1 MNIAPAQSPPGWS
14 LVVHG
19 GCGQLSPETLPG
31 PEADCR
37 AGLAAALAAGKAVLS
52 AGGSAVDAVVAA
64 VSVLEDHPLF
74 NAGRGAVFTAE
85 GRTELDAA
93 VMDGATRKAGA
104 VAGVTR
110 TRNPVQLARA
120 VMQGSAHVLLARDG
134 ADVFALEQGLA
145 QVEPGWFRVEG
156 RWQALQMMKAA
167 AARGEDVFDADLKYG
182 TVGAVA
188 RDAQGHLAAA
198 TSTGGLT
205 GKRWGRIGDSP
216 LIGAGTLADDRSIA
230 LSCTGSGEAFI
241 RAGAGHEMGALVRLA
256 GLSPAAAAARALAD
270 VQGFGG
276 TGGIIFIGGADGLPG
291 WVFSTPG
298 MFRARATAC
307 DEDQVAIWGSEG

>member
-1 MNIAPAQSPPGWS
+1 MHKSPAWS
-14 LVVHG
+14 LAVHG
-19 GCGQLSPETLPG
+19 GCGQLTPATLPG
-31 PEADCR
+31 PEAECR
-37 AGLAAALAAGKAVLS
+37 AGLAAALAAGKAVL
-52 AGGSAVDAVVAA
+52 AEGGSAVEAVVAA
-64 VSVLEDHPLF
+64 VSSLEDHPLF
-74 NAGRGAVFTAE
+74 NAARGAVFTAD

-93 VMDGATRKAGA
+93 VMDGATRQAGA

-120 VMQGSAHVLLARDG
+120 VMQHSPHVLLARDG

-145 QVEPGWFRVEG
+145 QVEPGWFRVES
-156 RWQALQMMKAA
+156 RWQALQAMKAA

-188 RDAQGHLAAA
+188 RDAHGHLAAA

-205 GKRWGRIGDSP
+205 GKRWGRIGDTP
-216 LIGAGTLADDRSIA
+216 LIGAGTLADDRSLA

-241 RAGAGHEMGALVRLA
+241 RAGVGHEMGALVRLA
-256 GLSPAAAAARALAD
+256 GLSAPEAAARALAD
-270 VQGFGG
+270 VQALGG
-276 TGGIIFIGGADGLPG
+276 TGGIIFIGADGAPG
-291 WVFSTPG
+291 WVFATPG

-307 DEDQVAIWGSEG
+307 DDDEVAIWGDDG

>member
-1 MNIAPAQSPPGWS
+1 MHPAPDWS
-14 LVVHG
+14 LVIHG
-19 GCGQLSPETLPG
+19 GSGQLSPETLPG
-31 PEADCR
+31 PEDACR
-37 AGLAAALAAGKAVLS
+37 AGLAEALAAGKAVL
-52 AGGSAVDAVVAA
+52 ADGGSAVDAVVAA

-93 VMDGATRKAGA
+93 VMDGATRQAGA

-120 VMQGSAHVLLARDG
+120 VMENSPHVLLARDG
-134 ADVFALEQGLA
+134 ADVFAIEQGLE
-145 QVEPGWFRVEG
+145 QVEPGWFRVEL
-156 RWQALQMMKAA
+156 RWQALQAMKAA
-167 AARGEDVFDADLKYG
+167 AARGEALFDADLKYG

-188 RDAQGHLAAA
+188 RDRNGHLAAA

-216 LIGAGTLADDRSIA
+216 LIGAGTLADDRSVA
-230 LSCTGSGEAFI
+230 VSCTGTGEAFI
-241 RAGAGHEMGALVRLA
+241 RAGVGHEMGALVRLA
-256 GLSPAAAAARALAD
+256 GLTPAQAAERALAD
-270 VQGFGG
+270 VGAFGG
-276 TGGIIFIGGADGLPG
+276 SGGIIFIGTDGIPG
-291 WVFSTPG
+291 WAFSTSG

-307 DEDQVAIWGSEG
+307 DEDQVAIWGDEG

>member
-1 MNIAPAQSPPGWS
+1 MNPPAWS

-19 GCGQLSPETLPG
+19 GCGQLSPGTLPG
-31 PEADCR
+31 PESQCR
-37 AGLAAALAAGKAVLS
+37 AGLAAALAAGKAVLT
-52 AGGSAVDAVVAA
+52 AGGSAVDAVAAA

-93 VMDGATRKAGA
+93 IMDGATRLAGA

-110 TRNPVQLARA
+110 SRNPVQLARA
-120 VMQGSAHVLLARDG
+120 VMRHSPHVLLARDG
-134 ADVFALEQGLA
+134 ADVFALEQGLE
-145 QVEPGWFRVEG
+145 QVEPGWFRVEL
-156 RWQALQMMKAA
+156 RWQALQAMKEA

-216 LIGAGTLADDRSIA
+216 LIGAGTIADDRSLA
-230 LSCTGSGEAFI
+230 ASCTGSGEAFI
-241 RAGAGHEMGALVRLA
+241 RAGVGHEMGALVRLA
-256 GLSPAAAAARALAD
+256 GLSAADAAARALAD
-270 VQGFGG
+270 VQALGG
-276 TGGIIFIGGADGLPG
+276 TGGIIFIGRDGVPG
-291 WVFSTPG
+291 WAFSTPG
-298 MFRARATAC
+298 MFRGRATAC
-307 DEDQVAIWGSEG
+307 DEDEVAIWGDEG

>member
-1 MNIAPAQSPPGWS
+1 MPPEWS

-19 GCGQLSPETLPG
+19 GCGQLTPETLPG
-31 PEADCR
+31 PEGECR
-37 AGLAAALAAGKAVLS
+37 AGLAAALAAGKAILN

-93 VMDGATRKAGA
+93 VMDGATRLAGA

-120 VMQGSAHVLLARDG
+120 VLQNSPHVLLARDG
-134 ADVFALEQGLA
+134 ADVFALEQGLE
-145 QVEPGWFRVEG
+145 QVEPGWFRVEA
-156 RWQALQMMKAA
+156 RWQALEAMKAA
-167 AARGEDVFDADLKYG
+167 AARGEDLFDADLKYG

-216 LIGAGTLADDRSIA
+216 LIGAGTLADDRSVGV
-230 LSCTGSGEAFI
+230 SCTGSGEAFI
-241 RAGAGHEMGALVRLA
+241 RAGVGHEMGALVRLA
-256 GLSPAAAAARALAD
+256 GLSPPEAAARALAD
-270 VQGFGG
+270 VAALGG
-276 TGGIIFIGGADGLPG
+276 SGGIIFIGQDGVPG
-291 WVFSTPG
+291 WAFSTPG

-307 DEDQVAIWGSEG
+307 DEDEVAIWGSEG

>member
-1 MNIAPAQSPPGWS
+1 
-14 LVVHG
+14 LVIHG
-19 GCGQLSPETLPG
+19 GSGQLTPDTLPG
-31 PEADCR
+31 PEAECR
-37 AGLAAALAAGKAVLS
+37 AGLAAALAAGKAVL
-52 AGGSAVDAVVAA
+52 ADGGSAVDAVVAA

-93 VMDGATRKAGA
+93 VMDGATRRAGA

-120 VMQGSAHVLLARDG
+120 VMAKSPHVLLAREG
-134 ADVFALEQGLA
+134 ADVFAIEQGLE
-145 QVEPGWFRVEG
+145 QVEPGWFRVEL
-156 RWQALQMMKAA
+156 RWQALQAMKAA
-167 AARGEDVFDADLKYG
+167 AARGEALFDADLKYG

-188 RDAQGHLAAA
+188 RDRHGHLAAA

-216 LIGAGTLADDRSIA
+216 LIGAGTLADDRSVA
-230 LSCTGSGEAFI
+230 VSCTGTGEAFI
-241 RAGAGHEMGALVRLA
+241 RAGVGHEMGALVRLA
-256 GLSPAAAAARALAD
+256 GLSPAQAAERALAD
-270 VQGFGG
+270 VSQFGG
-276 TGGIIFIGGADGLPG
+276 SGGIIFIGRDSVPG
-291 WVFSTPG
+291 WAFSTPG

-307 DEDQVAIWGSEG
+307 GDDQVAIWGDEG

>member
-1 MNIAPAQSPPGWS
+1 MADAVSWS
-14 LVVHG
+14 LVIHG
-19 GCGQLSPETLPG
+19 GCGQLTPATLPG
-31 PEADCR
+31 PEAACR
-37 AGLAAALAAGKAVLS
+37 AGLAEALAAGKSLLI

-64 VSVLEDHPLF
+64 VAVLEDCPLF

-93 VMDGATRKAGA
+93 IMDGATRKAGA

-110 TRNPVQLARA
+110 TRNPVMLARA
-120 VMQGSAHVLLARDG
+120 VMLHSPHVLLARDG
-134 ADVFALEQGLA
+134 ADVFALEHGLE
-145 QVEPGWFRVEG
+145 QVEPVWFRVES
-156 RWQALQMMKAA
+156 RWQALQAMKAA
-167 AARGEDVFDADLKYG
+167 AARGEAVFDADLKYG

-188 RDAQGHLAAA
+188 RDVHGHLAAA

-216 LIGAGTLADDRSIA
+216 LIGAGTLADDRSVA
-230 LSCTGSGEAFI
+230 VSCTGSGEAFI
-241 RAGAGHEMGALVRLA
+241 RAGVGHEIGALVRLA
-256 GLSPAAAAARALAD
+256 GLSACDAAARALAD
-270 VQGFGG
+270 VAALGG
-276 TGGIIFIGGADGLPG
+276 SGGIIYIGTDGVPG

-307 DEDQVAIWGSEG
+307 DEDEVAIWKHDG

>member
-1 MNIAPAQSPPGWS
+1 MRDSPVWS
-14 LVVHG
+14 LAVHG
-19 GCGQLSPETLPG
+19 GCGQLTPATLPG
-31 PEADCR
+31 PEAECR
-37 AGLAAALAAGKAVLS
+37 AGIAAALAAGKAVLRD
-52 AGGSAVDAVVAA
+52 GGSAVDAVVAA

-74 NAGRGAVFTAE
+74 NAGRGAVFTAD

-110 TRNPVQLARA
+110 TKNPVQLARA
-120 VMQGSAHVLLARDG
+120 VMQHSPHVLLARDG
-134 ADVFALEQGLA
+134 ANIFALEQGLE
-145 QVEPGWFRVEG
+145 QVEPGWFRVES
-156 RWQALQMMKAA
+156 RWQALQAMKAA

-188 RDAQGHLAAA
+188 RDAHGHLAAA
-198 TSTGGLT
+198 TSTGGIT

-230 LSCTGSGEAFI
+230 CSCTGSGEAFI
-241 RAGAGHEMGALVRLA
+241 RAGVGHEIGALVRLA
-256 GLSPAAAAARALAD
+256 GLPAPQAAARGLAEVTAL
-270 VQGFGG
+270 GG
-276 TGGIIFIGGADGLPG
+276 TGGIIFVGGDGAPG

-298 MFRARATAC
+298 MFRGRATAC
-307 DEDQVAIWGSEG
+307 DDDQVAIWADEG

>member
-1 MNIAPAQSPPGWS
+1 
-14 LVVHG
+14 V
-19 GCGQLSPETLPG
+19 
-31 PEADCR
+31 
-37 AGLAAALAAGKAVLS
+37 ALAAGKAILN

-93 VMDGATRKAGA
+93 VMDGATRLAGA

-120 VMQGSAHVLLARDG
+120 VLRNSPHVLLARDG
-134 ADVFALEQGLA
+134 ADVFALEQGLE
-145 QVEPGWFRVEG
+145 QVEPGWFRVEA
-156 RWQALQMMKAA
+156 RWQALEAMKAA
-167 AARGEDVFDADLKYG
+167 AARGEDLFDADLKYG

-216 LIGAGTLADDRSIA
+216 LIGAGTLADDRSVGV
-230 LSCTGSGEAFI
+230 SCTGSGEAFI
-241 RAGAGHEMGALVRLA
+241 RAGVGHEMGALVRLA
-256 GLSPAAAAARALAD
+256 GLSPPEAAARALAD
-270 VQGFGG
+270 VAALGG
-276 TGGIIFIGGADGLPG
+276 SGGIIFIGQDGVPG
-291 WVFSTPG
+291 WAFSTPG
-298 MFRARATAC
+298 MFRARAAAC
-307 DEDQVAIWGSEG
+307 DEDEVAIWGSEG